1 MWEYLRRIQED
12 MYGTDN
18 EVLVYTYK
26 NIGVCYLGLGV
37 PDKAEEYYN
46 KSLEIMERLK
56 EQGAAEGITEE

>member
-1 MWEYLRRIQED
+1 

-26 NIGVCYLGLGV
+26 NMGVCYLGLGIS
-37 PDKAEEYYN
+37 DKAEECYN

-56 EQGAAEGITEE
+56 EQGASEGISEE